1 VIIELGMALIV
12 DEQLYI
18 EGMQSL
24 SRK

>member
-24 SRK
+24 S